1 MLKVKKLELEFAVD
15 PLFKKTSADFDEGGA
30 RGLLLNHLSVD
41 PDGRIIF
48 DAGDAK
54 AEGDEE
60 GEEEGGGEEEGMKEE
75 GVKKEKEGEAMEVD
89 GEDEGKGKK
98 TEKGEEEEAKLIDV
112 SKLKV
117 KFLPNMDELLSYDI
131 CPSLKDFTFATDASE
146 LPFLRSH
153 TDEDEDPTS
162 IIANPVGD
170 DDDDD
175 DLGDYFGEDNGVSNA
190 DDDDSS
196 IVVVAAPGTA
206 APFDPAVKSLK
217 EKDYMMAMAGEENEM
232 FSYFDS
238 AFMRSWAGPEH
249 WKMRRAVVKIDK
261 PATAEL
267 VDGTEGDEGAA
278 PTGAKK
284 KREAFSV
291 NFVGGED
298 VDEKVLFARAPKR
311 RSIKLIETKE
321 GGAKHLLPDDMNF
334 SSKQLLRMFARP
346 NFSVGNG
353 RRRVGDFFGLVDCA
367 DYSLVR
373 WWHGLCRS
381 TRGNTPI
388 RRRTHRCPLPYKH
401 LLRAFSILDR
411 IRVLLLSR
419 IHNSSTFLVFFRILS
434 STDVQEEEEEVNEQF
449 WADQV
454 DAAPDGPEG
463 QASGEADRADS
474 PDLDLPFLFH
484 DVDVDDDDDPFG
496 DAEGD
501 VDDIPVGGDSH
512 GYGDNLIAASLR
524 KVKPAYVNYAKTAKK
539 VDVKK
544 LKDNLW
550 REMTV
555 GNGTAAGAAAAQ
567 EDVPEDATV
576 VGRQK
581 FTEIVSGLDKVYPEK
596 KRKDISVPFCF
607 ICLLHLA
614 NEKNLVIEK
623 AGGDGLDDLIVMQD
637 G

>member
-1 MLKVKKLELEFAVD
+1 
-15 PLFKKTSADFDEGGA
+15 
-30 RGLLLNHLSVD
+30 
-41 PDGRIIF
+41 
-48 DAGDAK
+48 
-54 AEGDEE
+54 
-60 GEEEGGGEEEGMKEE
+60 
-75 GVKKEKEGEAMEVD
+75 
-89 GEDEGKGKK
+89 
-98 TEKGEEEEAKLIDV
+98 
-112 SKLKV
+112 
-117 KFLPNMDELLSYDI
+117 MDELLSYDI

-162 IIANPVGD
+162 MIANPVGD

-249 WKMRRAVVKIDK
+249 WKMRRAVKEYNNPLSPPVDK

-346 NFSVGNG
+346 NFSV
-353 RRRVGDFFGLVDCA
+353 
-367 DYSLVR
+367 
-373 WWHGLCRS
+373 
-381 TRGNTPI
+381 
-388 RRRTHRCPLPYKH
+388 
-401 LLRAFSILDR
+401 
-411 IRVLLLSR
+411 
-419 IHNSSTFLVFFRILS
+419 
-434 STDVQEEEEEVNEQF
+434 DVQEEEEEVNEQF

-637 G
+637 